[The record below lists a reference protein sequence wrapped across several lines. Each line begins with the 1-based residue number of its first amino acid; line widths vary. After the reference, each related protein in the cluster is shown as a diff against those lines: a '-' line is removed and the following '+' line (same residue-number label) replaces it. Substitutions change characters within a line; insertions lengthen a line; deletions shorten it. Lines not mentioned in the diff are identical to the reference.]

1 MKWVDR
7 YQPQAVLYVWQG
19 GQEGGHAA
27 ADILTGAVNPCG
39 KLSDTIAADISDY
52 PSTDNFGD
60 AVCNVYAEDIYV
72 GYRYFETFAKEKV
85 SYPFGFGLSYTDFSV
100 EVLNTRT
107 DGTKAEL
114 TVLVKNIGKTAG
126 KEVVQVYVCPPQGKL
141 GKPVRNLNSFYK
153 TQLLTPGEGEEVN
166 LVVSLEKSASYDDS
180 GVTGEKSC
188 WVLEAGAYGIYVG
201 TDVRSAKKVCEVQ
214 LDELCVISRL
224 EEALAPVQ
232 PYERLVPVET
242 G

>member
-1 MKWVDR
+1 M
-7 YQPQAVLYVWQG
+7 
-19 GQEGGHAA
+19 
-27 ADILTGAVNPCG
+27 
-39 KLSDTIAADISDY
+39 
-52 PSTDNFGD
+52 
-60 AVCNVYAEDIYV
+60 
-72 GYRYFETFAKEKV
+72 
-85 SYPFGFGLSYTDFSV
+85 

-201 TDVRSAKKVCEVQ
+201 TDVRSAKKVCE
-214 LDELCVISRL
+214 DR
-224 EEALAPVQ
+224 
-232 PYERLVPVET
+232 RRW
-242 G
+242 